1 MAVHEVWVAV
11 VDDVPAHSGVRLDP
25 EQVDPSCKS
34 TAQKTIPN
42 SAPSRRFYRI
52 CGVVWFIMHPAMI
65 YFAGV
70 LAGFS
75 IGRQQVASIGIG
87 LPRRGRRGRDSR
99 RGGRDWTRSS
109 CPGRS
114 SVRNPRPGSASSQ
127 RARRREQAA
136 RNGMH
141 GMIGP
146 SRRRRRRD

>member
-1 MAVHEVWVAV
+1 MGGCRGRRSRAQWCSAGPRASRSLLQI
-11 VDDVPAHSGVRLDP
+11 DGAKNDP
-25 EQVDPSCKS
+25 QFSPF
-34 TAQKTIPN
+34 
-42 SAPSRRFYRI
+42 RRFYRI